1 MERRRAAVAIE
12 HGCGRQR
19 NSGSQ
24 VMASPLS
31 RRGHAVGTKRSGAV
45 TIRDIARQTGVSVN
59 TVSRALTGKYD
70 ISAKT
75 KARVLAA
82 AKRLG
87 YTPNLMARS
96 LVQGRTRT
104 LGLLVTDCTHPFYA
118 TLIRE
123 VEKVAAG
130 SGYAL
135 LLATSNEDVVKEA
148 AGIRLLTERRV
159 DGLLLSPVS
168 VEAPHIRRGLS
179 RARLPS
185 VLLAR
190 RPTAYKGAFV
200 GTDNVEA
207 AKLAVRHLIELGHR
221 RIAHVTRSDP
231 VASAVE
237 RLEGYRQE
245 IERAGFGYEAPLVLE
260 APQTVEGGRTAA
272 GQILQQAPAPTA
284 VFAYSDLQA
293 IGILLGL
300 REAGVNVPKDMSVIG
315 FDDIEFAR
323 YMTPPLTTVAQSV
336 DQIGRISAHLLID
349 ILEGRAHRTP
359 HSHLLPG
366 SLVVRGSTGRPRS

>member
-1 MERRRAAVAIE
+1 M
-12 HGCGRQR
+12 
-19 NSGSQ
+19 
-24 VMASPLS
+24 
-31 RRGHAVGTKRSGAV
+31 
-45 TIRDIARQTGVSVN
+45 
-59 TVSRALTGKYD
+59 
-70 ISAKT
+70 
-75 KARVLAA
+75 
-82 AKRLG
+82 
-87 YTPNLMARS
+87 
-96 LVQGRTRT
+96 
-104 LGLLVTDCTHPFYA
+104 
-118 TLIRE
+118 
-123 VEKVAAG
+123 
-130 SGYAL
+130 
-135 LLATSNEDVVKEA
+135 
-148 AGIRLLTERRV
+148 RLLTERRV

-168 VEAPHIRRGLS
+168 VEAPHIGRGLS

-190 RPTAYKGAFV
+190 RPAGYKGAFV
-200 GTDNVEA
+200 GTDNAEA

-245 IERAGFGYEAPLVLE
+245 VERAGLGYQVSLVLR

-272 GQILQQAPAPTA
+272 SELLHLVPAPTA

-300 REAGVNVPKDMSVIG
+300 RDAGVNVPKNMSVIG

-336 DQIGRISAHLLID
+336 DQIGRIGAHLLID
-349 ILEGRAHRTP
+349 ILEGRAHRSA

-366 SLVVRGSTGRPRS
+366 SLVVRGSTGRPTS